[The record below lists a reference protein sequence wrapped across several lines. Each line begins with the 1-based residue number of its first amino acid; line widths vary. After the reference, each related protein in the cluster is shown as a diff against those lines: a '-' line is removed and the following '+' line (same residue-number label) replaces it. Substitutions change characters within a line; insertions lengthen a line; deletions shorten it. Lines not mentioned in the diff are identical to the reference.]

1 MSYVNGGVLDLNG
14 APVPTKAALKR
25 LAKDAPA
32 DVAFVPTSPLG
43 THWEGRLSEIPPGVT
58 LTVSGRPQPLQ
69 SPELVRQRHPYG

>member
-43 THWEGRLSEIPPGVT
+43 THWE
-58 LTVSGRPQPLQ
+58 
-69 SPELVRQRHPYG
+69 